1 MRKPMGHEG
10 ITLIELLVVLVIVA
24 ALAMATA
31 HVVSTAEAKLKA
43 QTFNVVADFKLAR
56 FEAVKRGR
64 DVLVDLIRAG
74 ETDDDG
80 VVCGGDG
87 YRICLDLDSDNNCD
101 TADTMIAETALST
114 PVSYYDQNYPPAA
127 GPDRTVSNEPWPAGQ
142 DGISFSGNCF
152 VMHPDG
158 FGNKTGTVYLYVP
171 DGRQGIGAGPFAI
184 VQSGVGRVRVFRWRR
199 DLLAWRR

>member
-1 MRKPMGHEG
+1 MRKPLGREG
-10 ITLIELLVVLVIVA
+10 FTLIEILVVLVVVA
-24 ALAMATA
+24 ILATAMA

-56 FEAVKRGR
+56 FEAVKRGS

-80 VVCGGDG
+80 VDCGDG
-87 YRICLDLDSDNNCD
+87 YRICLDLDSDYNCD

-142 DGISFSGNCF
+142 DGISFSGNRF

-158 FGNKTGTVYLYVP
+158 FGNKTGTVYLYMP
-171 DGRQGIGAGPFAI
+171 DGRQSIGAGPFA
-184 VQSGVGRVRVFRWRR
+184 VVLNGVGRLRVLRWRR